1 MTNASVLEMPNNIL
15 VLGTLAAVGWAAVSA
30 LPSPQQPEPRTIAP
44 APVIAQPSHTHHTT
58 AGPNAVEARR
68 PPVPLVRSTKVF
80 AAPGAPIEL
89 AIEAI
94 ESQKQ
99 DDLDK
104 KAAKLAVEM
113 DGYKRVTIV
122 GRTSSGAWRAK
133 AYRGATELLLVV
145 DGTGRVSTD

>member
-1 MTNASVLEMPNNIL
+1 
-15 VLGTLAAVGWAAVSA
+15 
-30 LPSPQQPEPRTIAP
+30 
-44 APVIAQPSHTHHTT
+44 VIAQPSHTRRTM
-58 AGPNAVEARR
+58 AGPNAVEASR

-80 AAPGAPIEL
+80 AAPAGQIEL
-89 AIEAI
+89 PIEAI

-122 GRTSSGAWRAK
+122 GRTGSGAWRAK
-133 AYRGATELLLVV
+133 AYRGATEVLLVV

>member
-1 MTNASVLEMPNNIL
+1 M
-15 VLGTLAAVGWAAVSA
+15 
-30 LPSPQQPEPRTIAP
+30 
-44 APVIAQPSHTHHTT
+44 
-58 AGPNAVEARR
+58 
-68 PPVPLVRSTKVF
+68 PLVRSTKVF
-80 AAPGAPIEL
+80 AAPAGQIEL
-89 AIEAI
+89 PIEAI

-113 DGYKRVTIV
+113 DGYKRVIIV

-133 AYRGATELLLVV
+133 AHRGATEVLLVV

>member
-1 MTNASVLEMPNNIL
+1 M
-15 VLGTLAAVGWAAVSA
+15 
-30 LPSPQQPEPRTIAP
+30 
-44 APVIAQPSHTHHTT
+44 
-58 AGPNAVEARR
+58 
-68 PPVPLVRSTKVF
+68 PLVRSTKVF
-80 AAPGAPIEL
+80 AAPAAPIEL
-89 AIEAI
+89 PIEAI
-94 ESQKQ
+94 ESQQKQ

-133 AYRGATELLLVV
+133 AYRGATEVLLVV